1 MLMERVLVDK
11 PWPDVY
17 DGGRERERRGQGRRK
32 REFELNCKTLLRWK
46 WAAKIIERLMGFLE
60 WRSEWQKFK
69 GPLEFQKPNPCVYIY
84 IYI

>member
-1 MLMERVLVDK
+1 MRGEER
-11 PWPDVY
+11 
-17 DGGRERERRGQGRRK
+17 GEGRRK

-69 GPLEFQKPNPCVYIY
+69 GPLEFQKPNLCVYVYIY
-84 IYI
+84 IYIDVKEENNVVEV